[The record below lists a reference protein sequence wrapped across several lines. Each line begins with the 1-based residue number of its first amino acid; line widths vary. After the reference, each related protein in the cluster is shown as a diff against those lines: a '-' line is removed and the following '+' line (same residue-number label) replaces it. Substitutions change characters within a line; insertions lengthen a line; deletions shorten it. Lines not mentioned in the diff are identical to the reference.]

1 MLSWHI
7 LRKKPKNL
15 SLSLLSIITNA
26 KRSDSYPP
34 KGKGRLTQDLNT
46 KNIKSFSKSYQAA
59 EKVIASALMV
69 RYISTTL
76 TISERL
82 NTFANKL
89 EKSKMK
95 VVRQQPIIT
104 DCRQLLN
111 EYRFGLIF
119 ISDENEF
126 EKSGTLRLAF
136 CLPAPALCH
145 VLLDTICAWGFYG
158 DWENADRNH

>member
-1 MLSWHI
+1 MNPLDI
-7 LRKKPKNL
+7 EIARFMQ
-15 SLSLLSIITNA
+15 NA
-26 KRSDSYPP
+26 KLAYFTKETQESEPQFAFDYYKRQAFRQLSP
-34 KGKGRLTQDLNT
+34 KAKGRLTQDLNT

-82 NTFANKL
+82 NTFATKL

-111 EYRFGLIF
+111 EYRFGLIL

-126 EKSGTLRLAF
+126 E
-136 CLPAPALCH
+136 
-145 VLLDTICAWGFYG
+145 
-158 DWENADRNH
+158 